1 MTDDFVKL
9 SNELSKIDDFMVCTE
24 NDFLY
29 LLEKVH
35 PSNLAN
41 AVNLLH
47 YLSLRS
53 LDIRELQDAL
63 HAAGLSSMASSES
76 HNFRKFAYLK
86 KRLFDTAFFIT

>member
-9 SNELSKIDDFMVCTE
+9 SNELSKIDDFMVRTE
-24 NDFLY
+24 NDFLH

-35 PSNLAN
+35 PSNQAN

-76 HNFRKFAYLK
+76 HIRGQLLAIMQ
-86 KRLFDTAFFIT
+86 RLGREVQI